1 MLIKFNIIIFQS
13 FLVLFFEN
21 IFIKNIK
28 IKNKSKIGI
37 KIVSARP
44 RKMTIK
50 RSFSKKSMLISTIKK
65 LKIGVNS
72 KNKSAIEIYL
82 KILSILFILLFYQNL
97 SLIVM
102 KFNKRFTFKQLH
114 SKNFLSVTRHVYQT
128 IK

>member
-1 MLIKFNIIIFQS
+1 MLIKFNIIIIQS

-37 KIVSARP
+37 KIVSAKP

-72 KNKSAIEIYL
+72 KNKSTIEIYL
-82 KILSILFILLFYQNL
+82 KILSILFVN
-97 SLIVM
+97 
-102 KFNKRFTFKQLH
+102 
-114 SKNFLSVTRHVYQT
+114 
-128 IK
+128 

>member
-1 MLIKFNIIIFQS
+1 MLIKFNIIIIQS

-37 KIVSARP
+37 KIVSAKP

-50 RSFSKKSMLISTIKK
+50 RNFSKISMLISTIKK

-72 KNKSAIEIYL
+72 KNKCKETHGLIIAYAWFDYFSNRNI
-82 KILSILFILLFYQNL
+82 KILFIFCHFINLPLYHDLGFY
-97 SLIVM
+97 S
-102 KFNKRFTFKQLH
+102 
-114 SKNFLSVTRHVYQT
+114 
-128 IK
+128 IKSA